1 MKKNLKIFLKF
12 AIALLLSFSIFMSIH
27 GGGKTHADSGYDTSY
42 SSDSSSSY
50 SSSDYGSSSYSSS
63 DYGSSSYSSSGDASV
78 GDVLGAFFIVII
90 LIVIIT
96 IYSNKKSVENVSDTL
111 TSNLNA
117 VNKLKELIPG
127 FDEKEFLKNGYQIYV
142 DVQNAWT
149 NFELDK
155 VQNIITDELFNQY
168 ESQLSSMEI
177 KGEQNIMKDFVL
189 KSSAITNCNKQN
201 DNIEV
206 QTKYIVEFY
215 DYIVNKESGKVL
227 RGNSKRKVKMYYNL
241 TFVRSASQT
250 KIENCPNCG
259 AKVDITSAGTCA
271 YCGSKIV
278 GENSNW
284 VLSKKLSTRQVNL

>member
-63 DYGSSSYSSSGDASV
+63 GDASV

-96 IYSNKKSVENVSDTL
+96 ISNKKSVENVSDTL